1 MKIHHR
7 LRTKL
12 IVVFSIVTLI
22 PALITGIFAIQ
33 VSSKSLRKH
42 ALATQTEQAKTLG
55 HGITSFLSVVRGD
68 LLFLSQSMPM
78 KDYLSLRAA
87 IALSAK
93 SKTNTQR
100 MPPGSNQSA
109 LQTFHNILEKKQQNL
124 EQEFLALSRNRRI
137 YYQIRYLDE
146 KGQEVVRVDFDG
158 LRTRVIPEE
167 ALQDKS
173 GRYYFKKTSRLSGKQ
188 IFVSPLDLNREKGKI
203 EVPYKPVIRY
213 AINVYDDNRKKA
225 GIVILNIDASQFLK
239 QLDKVRLVDSEGYF
253 LNHPNPEKS
262 WGGKNDLNT
271 GYDLKHEY
279 PQLLN
284 KIMGQHGIISN
295 RDLTLSYLRVSI
307 PASPEF
313 WTLIIQRDT
322 HDILKSVTAFRTT
335 FTFILIIAILIAL
348 IFALFFSAKITR
360 PIEYL
365 TRIADAISKG
375 ELVDNRVEVKDKGE
389 IGQLAHAFERMR
401 VSMIKSF
408 ERLRRHSRV

>member
-1 MKIHHR
+1 MKIYHR

-12 IVVFSIVTLI
+12 VVVFFIVTLI
-22 PALITGIFAIQ
+22 PALITGIYAIQ

-42 ALATQTEQAKTLG
+42 ALTTQTEQGKPLV

-87 IALSAK
+87 IALSSK
-93 SKTNTQR
+93 SEPQAET
-100 MPPGSNQSA
+100 MPPDSENSA

-137 YYQIRYLDE
+137 YYQIRYLNE
-146 KGQEVVRVDFDG
+146 KGKEVVRVDFDG
-158 LRTRVIPEE
+158 LRTRVIHQDK
-167 ALQDKS
+167 LQDKS
-173 GRYYFKKTSRLSGKQ
+173 NRYYFKKTVRLSGKQ
-188 IFVSPLDLNREKGKI
+188 IFVSPLDLNREKGQI

-213 AINVYDDNRKKA
+213 GINVYNDNRKKA

-239 QLDKVRLVDSEGYF
+239 RLDNIRLVDNQGYF
-253 LNHPNPEKS
+253 LNHPDPEKS
-262 WGGKNDLNT
+262 WGGRSDLNT
-271 GYDLKHEY
+271 GYDLKKEY
-279 PQLLN
+279 PQLANRIL
-284 KIMGQHGIISN
+284 GQQGIISN
-295 RDLTLSYLRVSI
+295 RALTLSYLRVSV
-307 PASPEF
+307 PASPLF

-322 HDILKSVTAFRTT
+322 HEILKSVTAFRAT

-365 TRIADAISKG
+365 TRVADAISKG
-375 ELVDNRVEVKDKGE
+375 ELVDNRVEIKDKGE

-408 ERLRRHSRV
+408 ERLRRHSKA

>member
-1 MKIHHR
+1 MKIYHR

-12 IVVFSIVTLI
+12 VVVFFIVTLI
-22 PALITGIFAIQ
+22 PALITGIYAIQ
-33 VSSKSLRKH
+33 VSSKSLRKN
-42 ALATQTEQAKTLG
+42 ALATQTEQAKTLA

-87 IALSAK
+87 IALSQSEPQAE
-93 SKTNTQR
+93 T
-100 MPPGSNQSA
+100 MPPDSEKLA
-109 LQTFHNILEKKQQNL
+109 LQTFHNILDKKQQNL

-137 YYQIRYLDE
+137 YYQIRYLNE
-146 KGQEVVRVDFDG
+146 TGQEVVRVDFDG
-158 LRTRVIPEE
+158 LRTQVIPQDK
-167 ALQDKS
+167 LQDKS
-173 GRYYFKKTSRLSGKQ
+173 NRYYFKKTVRLSGKQ
-188 IFVSPLDLNREKGKI
+188 IFVSPLDLNREKGQI

-239 QLDKVRLVDSEGYF
+239 QLDKVRLVDNEGYF
-253 LNHPNPEKS
+253 FNHPDPEKS
-262 WGGKNDLNT
+262 WGGRSDLNT
-271 GYDLKHEY
+271 SYDLEKEY
-279 PQLLN
+279 PQFAN
-284 KIMGQHGIISN
+284 KILGQQGIISN
-295 RDLTLSYLRVSI
+295 RALTLSYLRVSV
-307 PASPEF
+307 PASPHF

-322 HDILKSVTAFRTT
+322 GEILKSVTEFRAT

-375 ELVDNRVEVKDKGE
+375 ELLDNRVEIKDKGE

-408 ERLRRHSRV
+408 ERLRRHSRN

>member
-1 MKIHHR
+1 MKIYHR

-12 IVVFSIVTLI
+12 VVVFFIVTLI
-22 PALITGIFAIQ
+22 PALITGIYAIQ

-42 ALATQTEQAKTLG
+42 ALATQTEQGKTLA

-78 KDYLSLRAA
+78 KDYLNLRSA
-87 IALSAK
+87 IALSSK
-93 SKTNTQR
+93 SEPPAET
-100 MPPGSNQSA
+100 MPPDSENSA

-137 YYQIRYLDE
+137 YYQIRYLNE
-146 KGQEVVRVDFDG
+146 TGQEVVRVDFDG
-158 LRTRVIPEE
+158 LRTQVIPQDK
-167 ALQDKS
+167 LQDKS
-173 GRYYFKKTSRLSGKQ
+173 NRYYFKKTVRLSGKQ
-188 IFVSPLDLNREKGKI
+188 IFVSPLDLNREKGEI

-213 AINVYDDNRKKA
+213 GINAYDDNRKKA
-225 GIVILNIDASQFLK
+225 GIVILNIDASQFIK
-239 QLDKVRLVDSEGYF
+239 QLDKIRLVDNQGYF
-253 LNHPNPEKS
+253 LNHPDPEKS
-262 WGGKNDLNT
+262 WGGTRDLNT
-271 GYDLKHEY
+271 GYDLKKEY
-279 PQLLN
+279 PQLAN
-284 KIMGQHGIISN
+284 KILGQQGIISN
-295 RDLTLSYLRVSI
+295 RALTLSYLRVSV
-307 PASPEF
+307 PASPLF

-322 HDILKSVTAFRTT
+322 HDILKSVTDFRAT

-375 ELVDNRVEVKDKGE
+375 ELVDNRVEINDKGE

-408 ERLRRHSRV
+408 ERLRRHSKA